1 MGWQRVGHDW
11 VTHTHTHTGIY
22 TEHSSIPTTANKKY
36 TVEFT
41 TAMENTG
48 ISLKGTR
55 SLCRKILDSI
65 ENPINKQTKDSSKWR
80 YIFCAWMKNLRL

>member
-1 MGWQRVGHDW
+1 MGWQRVRHDW
-11 VTHTHTHTGIY
+11 VTNTHTHTHTGIH
-22 TEHSSIPTTANKKY
+22 TEHSSIPTIANKKY

-65 ENPINKQTKDSSKWR
+65 ENPIINKQKTQVSGGTYSVHEWKT
-80 YIFCAWMKNLRL
+80 

>member
-11 VTHTHTHTGIY
+11 VTNTHTHTH